1 MPRVTVRVR
10 AEPVSKPGSLASER
24 LSLQRTGPGVREAER
39 GSDSWAP
46 TPVGQHGWSVSEYH
60 SALPIGDFD
69 WLLATLLKRS
79 SLKSRLRNSP
89 EKKSEIFISPL
100 SQHSC
105 RLSQGVFG
113 QEVAEPGNKSPLCLW
128 VQAQGTGC
136 SSPCG
141 HESQGVCV

>member
-1 MPRVTVRVR
+1 MLGTGKCCAQGHSEGQGR
-10 AEPVSKPGSLASER
+10 ASFKARQSGFRAPLPAEDRS
-24 LSLQRTGPGVREAER
+24 GVREAER

-46 TPVGQHGWSVSEYH
+46 TPVGRHGWSVSGHH

-89 EKKSEIFISPL
+89 EKNRSEIFISPL

-105 RLSQGVFG
+105 RLSQGVFHRKLQSQETKAPYAYGCRRRG
-113 QEVAEPGNKSPLCLW
+113 QAALLPW
-128 VQAQGTGC
+128 A
-136 SSPCG
+136 
-141 HESQGVCV
+141 